1 MKLKATIGDLLYAE
15 HSNTFGLI
23 YKLTP
28 KKVYYYALGENG
40 IGGPYK
46 IGKEFL
52 YEKID
57 DGSCEHILGKTKHR
71 RRRNENDHA

>member
-1 MKLKATIGDLLYAE
+1 MKLKVTSGDLLYAAKSE
-15 HSNTFGLI
+15 TFGLV

-28 KKVYYYALGENG
+28 KKIHYYALGENG

-46 IGKEFL
+46 VGKEYL

-71 RRRNENDHA
+71 RGRNKNDYA